1 MVGSDLV
8 IDEQS
13 FSSDHIR
20 NDFMEGIDLK
30 GKAFSSLISPIYM
43 PGWVDQQR
51 DGFFKPKARKGKD
64 VSTKHLLFKTRK
76 KEKSILV

>member
-13 FSSDHIR
+13 FSSDHIG
-20 NDFMEGIDLK
+20 NDFMEGIALK

-51 DGFFKPKARKGKD
+51 DGFFKPKARKGKERM
-64 VSTKHLLFKTRK
+64 SQQNICYLKQEKRK
-76 KEKSILV
+76 RVF